1 MTSTIITREYI
12 ARGNAVFARYPDK
25 TGETLF
31 FIGEYD
37 TPATA
42 QAVAEADNQYWQK
55 LTLNRV
61 STDHL
66 AKFFD

>member
-1 MTSTIITREYI
+1 MTSTLTREYI

-31 FIGEYD
+31 FVGEYD

-66 AKFFD
+66 TKFFD